1 MDRALTVFIFV
12 VPVALGDTFGVMLKP
27 VAGGD
32 AGVLGSF
39 MLILAALLYINADDA
54 AWSDLFDNR
63 PMVDNDVLL
72 AFQAFDSNRSG
83 KLDYKELMP
92 ALIWL
97 GFEASEE
104 QAALLVRRYDANSS
118 GLLDLSEFAEL
129 VSQWRAWQQLSTGV
143 PVVSEVTKREIKATF
158 DVFDADGSGLID
170 VDELKGAMRAQGFK
184 ATDREVR
191 KMMAEVDEDE
201 SGEIDFEEF
210 LLMMTQKGPLTLLQ
224 ELAGTQG
231 AATRLIATSSVG
243 AGIGLLA

>member
-1 MDRALTVFIFV
+1 MA
-12 VPVALGDTFGVMLKP
+12 
-27 VAGGD
+27 
-32 AGVLGSF
+32 
-39 MLILAALLYINADDA
+39 
-54 AWSDLFDNR
+54 
-63 PMVDNDVLL
+63 
-72 AFQAFDSNRSG
+72 
-83 KLDYKELMP
+83 DYKELMP

-129 VSQWRAWQQLSTGV
+129 VSQLRAWQQLSTGV
-143 PVVSEVTKREIKATF
+143 PVVSVVTMREIKATF

-170 VDELKGAMRAQGFK
+170 LDELKGAMRAQGFK
-184 ATDREVR
+184 VTDREVR

-210 LLMMTQKGPLTLLQ
+210 LLMMTKKGPLTLLQ

-231 AATRLIATSSVG
+231 AATRLIATSCVG